1 MVKLTQAIKKLAE
14 SDVPLRY
21 TDVDLS
27 KKPDRQPLL
36 DLGLIEVTKL
46 PSKTG
51 KMPKNPNAV
60 KITTLG
66 KLFLR
71 YSDDQRTKAN
81 DMLNE
86 VSTHLSKT
94 TAQIETISEELT
106 YIRKEVEKINSF
118 LKNSTIVFK
127 PVEQMSDEEFL
138 KIVKKV
144 YKRTPKQL
152 GDMVPIHIL
161 RKEISNLTGLN
172 HDEIDR
178 KLYSLFLDIKIELQ
192 RGKRT
197 SDETPLIAPNGVEF
211 YWFKPR

>member
-14 SDVPLRY
+14 SDIPLRY

-51 KMPKNPNAV
+51 KMPKNPNAA

-66 KLFLR
+66 KLFLQ
-71 YSDDQRTKAN
+71 YSDEPKTKAN

-106 YIRKEVEKINSF
+106 YIRKEIEKINTF
-118 LKNSTIVFK
+118 LKNSTITFK
-127 PVEQMSDEEFL
+127 PAEQMSDEEFL

-144 YKRTPKQL
+144 YKTTPKQL
-152 GDMVPIHIL
+152 GDMIPIHIL
-161 RKEISNLTGLN
+161 RKEISDLTGLN